1 MRLYAILLIVFS
13 ALVFWGCSSPEAPS
27 IVGVSDVRLNDLA
40 DIGFTLTLQNPN
52 PKKLTIKK
60 VKAELWLDGS
70 PIAQIKLREP
80 LVLPKQSETTITNS
94 LALTFR
100 SEGDELRFM
109 LAAATWRNGHKWEV
123 SFSARG
129 YYGLMPFRKTVSRTS
144 YEQIQREF
152 RLPAFP

>member
-1 MRLYAILLIVFS
+1 MRLCTILLIVFS

-27 IVGVSDVRLNDLA
+27 IIGVSDIQLNNFS
-40 DIGFTLTLQNPN
+40 DIGFTLTFQNPN

-70 PIAQIKLREP
+70 PIAQIKLRDP
-80 LVLPKQSETTITNS
+80 LILPKQSETKISNS

-109 LAAATWRNGHKWEV
+109 FAVATSRNGHKWEV
-123 SFSARG
+123 SISARG
-129 YYGLMPFRKTVSRTS
+129 CYGLVPFRKTVSRTS
-144 YEQIQREF
+144 YEQLQREF
-152 RLPAFP
+152 YLPSFP